1 MRHRNSYI
9 LSGVLVVLLIAIV
22 FDLSGVGGF
31 TLNLGRPITV
41 NQGLDLQGGVRVL
54 LQAVPLD
61 GQPPAD
67 DVMETTRQVILSRVS
82 GGFGVTEPQV
92 QVVKN
97 GNFRY
102 VSVELPGIN
111 VSLTGATPTSAPAP
125 TAKVTAKGTA
135 TPGKTGAR
143 NGITSGG
150 KATAKAGV
158 GAASALTATAT
169 ATSTAALSGTTPAAP
184 PTSLQQVEKVIA
196 QTGLLTLV
204 QGGTTSQA
212 VGASTKGLPTLAQ
225 GTDLDPK
232 SVAIATDNLGQVTV
246 DLAVNDPGKT
256 RIATYTSA
264 HFGENPRYYL
274 PIAVDNKVVYDPYVK
289 EPLTQ
294 GTIQIQVSTF
304 ADANNLKTILKYG
317 ALPVPLKIVSV
328 SNVSAS
334 LGPANVR
341 SSIIAG
347 LVGLFIVVLF
357 MTIYYRLPGLLAN
370 AALLIYALV
379 SFALYKLIGVTFT
392 LAGIAG
398 FILSIGMAVDANILI
413 FERMKEE
420 LRAGHSVGAAVEAGF
435 ARAWPSIRDSNIS
448 TMITCVILAVAGN
461 SLGATIIVGFA
472 TTLGLGVLISMTTA
486 FLVSR
491 TFLRVVIATRRP
503 SNRSLFGADALPS
516 GPPTQ
521 VQGVQA

>member
-1 MRHRNSYI
+1 MRQRNSYI
-9 LSGVLVVLLIAIV
+9 LTGVLVVLLIAV
-22 FDLSGVGGF
+22 VLDLSGVAGF

-54 LQAVPLD
+54 LQAVPTN

-97 GNFRY
+97 GNARY
-102 VSVELPGIN
+102 ISVELPGIN
-111 VSLTGATPTSAPAP
+111 VSLVGATPTAKPAPA
-125 TAKVTAKGTA
+125 KAKGAA
-135 TPGKTGAR
+135 TPVKTGAA
-143 NGITSGG
+143 NGITSTKGV
-150 KATAKAGV
+150 TSTKAGAR
-158 GAASALTATAT
+158 GSAAVTATAT
-169 ATSTAALSGTTPAAP
+169 AAVSGTAGVVP
-184 PTSLQQVEKVIA
+184 PTSLQQVENVIA
-196 QTGLLTLV
+196 QTGKLTLV
-204 QGGTTSQA
+204 QGGTTALA
-212 VGASTKGLPTLAQ
+212 VGASTKNLPVLAR
-225 GTDLDPK
+225 GTDLNAN
-232 SVAIATDNLGQVTV
+232 SVAIATDNVGRVTV
-246 DLAVNDPGKT
+246 DLAVNDPGLSK
-256 RIATYTSA
+256 ISQYTST
-264 HFGENPRYYL
+264 HFGTNPQYYL
-274 PIAVDNKVVYDPYVK
+274 PIAVDDKVVYDPYVQ
-289 EPLTQ
+289 EPLTT
-294 GTIQIQVSTF
+294 GNIQIQVSTYD
-304 ADANNLKTILKYG
+304 DANNLKTILKYG

-334 LGPANVR
+334 LGPSNIRA
-341 SSIIAG
+341 SIIAG
-347 LVGLFIVVLF
+347 LVGLLIVVLF

-448 TMITCVILAVAGN
+448 TMITCVILDVAGN

-472 TTLGLGVLISMTTA
+472 TTLGVGVLISMTTA

-491 TFLRVVIATRRP
+491 TFLRVVIASMRP

-516 GPPTQ
+516 TPPSTQ
-521 VQGVQA
+521 AQGVHV